1 MLEGAPVV
9 GAREQAFPF
18 ITVDAGGFP
27 HPALLSRAELEV
39 GSVDLRAALRSTPD
53 AREPG
58 ALRARRADRGG
69 GPSPPTTSSCAS
81 RGH

>member
-1 MLEGAPVV
+1 MTVPPELVAMLEGAPVV

-39 GSVDLRAALRSTPD
+39 GPAGELHAALRSRRS
-53 AREPG
+53 ARTWSAPG
-58 ALRARRADRGG
+58 
-69 GPSPPTTSSCAS
+69 SP
-81 RGH
+81 R

>member
-1 MLEGAPVV
+1 MTVPRELVAMLEGAPVV

-39 GSVDLRAALRSTPD
+39 GPAGELHAALRS
-53 AREPG
+53 RRCMLVGRRSLVEPLG
-58 ALRARRADRGG
+58 LLVV
-69 GPSPPTTSSCAS
+69 AS
-81 RGH
+81 N